1 MTHGPE
7 KRKVRVQNSFD
18 KMYEEGFFDKEWKS
32 AEEIAR
38 RFSDDI
44 PRHWK
49 QMTVKSV
56 PAWIRREISRGR
68 IVTRLVSVYPNGKR
82 KEYKRA
88 DDEGR

>member
-56 PAWIRREISRGR
+56 P
-68 IVTRLVSVYPNGKR
+68 SVYPNGKR